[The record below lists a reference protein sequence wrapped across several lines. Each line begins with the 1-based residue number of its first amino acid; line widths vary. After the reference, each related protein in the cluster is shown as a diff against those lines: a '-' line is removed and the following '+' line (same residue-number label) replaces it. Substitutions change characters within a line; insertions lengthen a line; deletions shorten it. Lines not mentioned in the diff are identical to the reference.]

1 MTKEQYLQAHNA
13 YQEKVAAYTLALTT
27 LSWDAYTIAPKK
39 GAPYRN
45 KMAAYLSGEL
55 FSITTDPTVI
65 ERIEAMSNLDYDEVT
80 NREIAQMK
88 KEIDKTRYIPKEV
101 YVAYNNLVRDANDI
115 WEEAKA
121 TSNYELFKP
130 VLKQLIDQTKQIIAY
145 RKDPRSVYEQLLDD
159 YETNMGTKEYDAFFD
174 KLRSDIVP
182 LIKKIKDKKLTRPAW
197 LSALV
202 PLDQQAKVVERVA
215 QYLNYS
221 KDAGQISLSVHPFSQ
236 DFSAHDNRVTVR
248 YLENNFTS
256 SIFALIHE
264 VGHATYNGQVNEAY
278 DGRYIRKSM
287 TFGLHESQSRFLE
300 NMLGR
305 SKAFWESLYPEVQ
318 SFIPLLKGVSLDEFI
333 YGINFVEPSLIR
345 IEADEL
351 TYPLHVM
358 VRYEIEKGLFD
369 GTLTVDH
376 LDQVWADKMEAYLG
390 VRPANAAEGVLQ
402 DVHWSGAMFGYF
414 PTYALGSAYSAQWM
428 KALRQDVDVEKALR
442 TNDFATIK
450 SWLAKHVHTH
460 GGVYEPKELLIS
472 VTKEPFNPQYY
483 VDYLKDKVT
492 RHFNLDSDR

>member
-1 MTKEQYLQAHNA
+1 MNKEQYLKAHQA
-13 YQEKVAAYTLALTT
+13 YQEKVAAYSLALVT

-55 FSITTDPTVI
+55 FSITTDPSVI
-65 ERIEAMSNLDYDEVT
+65 ERVEAMSHLDYDEVT

-88 KEIDKTRYIPKEV
+88 KEIDKTRYIPKDV

-121 TSNYELFKP
+121 TSNYALFKP
-130 VLKQLIDQTKQIIAY
+130 ILKQLIDQTKVLTSY

-159 YETNMGTKEYDAFFD
+159 YETNMGTAEYDAFFD

-197 LSALV
+197 LSEKV
-202 PLDQQAKVVERVA
+202 PLDQQAKVVERLA
-215 QYLNYS
+215 QYLDYS
-221 KDAGQISLSVHPFSQ
+221 KDSGQISLSVHPFSQ

-305 SKAFWESLYPEVQ
+305 SKAFWETLYPEVQ
-318 SFIPLLKGVSLDEFI
+318 EIVPLLKTVSLDEFI
-333 YGINFVEPSLIR
+333 AGINFVEPSLIR

-369 GTLTVDH
+369 GSLTVDN

-390 VRPANAAEGVLQ
+390 VRPANASEGVLQ

-428 KALRQDVDVEKALR
+428 KALRKDVDVEKALR
-442 TNDFATIK
+442 TNDFKTIK
-450 SWLAKHVHTH
+450 AWLKAHIHTH
-460 GGVYEPKELLIS
+460 GGVYEPKELLTS
-472 VTKEPFNPQYY
+472 VTGEAFNPQYY

-492 RHFNLDSDR
+492 TLYSL

>member
-1 MTKEQYLQAHNA
+1 MTKEQYLQAHMA

-27 LSWDAYTIAPKK
+27 LSWDAFTIAPKK

-45 KMAAYLSGEL
+45 KMASYLSGEL
-55 FSITTDPTVI
+55 FSITTAPEVI
-65 ERIEAMSNLDYDEVT
+65 ECIEAMSKLDYDEVT

-88 KEIDKTRYIPKEV
+88 KEIDKTRYIPKDV
-101 YVAYNNLVRDANDI
+101 YVAYNNLVRDANDV
-115 WEEAKA
+115 WEEAKS
-121 TSNYELFKP
+121 TSNYALFKP

-145 RKDPRSVYEQLLDD
+145 RKDSRSVYNQLLDD
-159 YETNMGTKEYDAFFD
+159 FETNMSTKEYDAFFD

-182 LIKKIKDKKLTRPAW
+182 LIKQIKDKNLKRPAW
-197 LSALV
+197 LSEKV
-202 PLDQQAKVVERVA
+202 PLDQQAKVVERLA
-215 QYLNYS
+215 QFLNYS

-318 SFIPLLKGVSLDEFI
+318 EMVPLLKKVSLDEFI
-333 YGINFVEPSLIR
+333 AGINFVEPSLIR

-351 TYPLHVM
+351 TYPLHIM

-369 GTLTVDH
+369 GSLGVEG
-376 LDQVWADKMEAYLG
+376 LDKVWADKMEAYLG

-450 SWLAKHVHTH
+450 AWLASHIHTH
-460 GGVYEPKELLIS
+460 GGVYEPKELLIA
-472 VTKEPFNPQYY
+472 VTGEPFNPQHY
-483 VDYLKDKVT
+483 VDYLKAKVT
-492 RHFNLDSDR
+492 ALYHL

>member
-1 MTKEQYLQAHNA
+1 MTKEQYLLQHQA
-13 YQEKVAAYTLALTT
+13 YQEKVAAYSLALTT

-45 KMAAYLSGEL
+45 KMAAFLSGEL
-55 FSITTDPTVI
+55 FSITTDPSVI
-65 ERIEAMSNLDYDEVT
+65 ERVEAMSHLDYDEIT

-88 KEIDKTRYIPKEV
+88 KEINKTRYIPKDV
-101 YVAYNNLVRDANDI
+101 YVAYNNLVRDANDV

-121 TSNYELFKP
+121 TSNFELFKP
-130 VLKQLIDQTKQIIAY
+130 VLKKLIDQTKLVMSY
-145 RKDPRSVYEQLLDD
+145 RKDPRSIYEQLLDD
-159 YETNMGTKEYDAFFD
+159 YETNMGIKEYDAFFS

-182 LIKKIKDKKLTRPAW
+182 LIHQIKLKDIKRPEW
-197 LSALV
+197 MSSKV
-202 PLDQQAKVVERVA
+202 PLDQQAKVVERLA
-215 QYLNYS
+215 QFLDYS
-221 KDAGQISLSVHPFSQ
+221 KDSGHISLSVHPFSQ

-248 YLENNFTS
+248 YLSDNFTS

-287 TFGLHESQSRFLE
+287 TFGLHESQSRLFE

-305 SKAFWESLYPEVQ
+305 SKAFWESFYPEIQ
-318 SFIPLLKGVSLDEFI
+318 EFIPLLKTVSLDEFI
-333 YGINFVEPSLIR
+333 AGINHVQASLIR

-351 TYPLHVM
+351 TYPLHIM

-369 GTLTVDH
+369 GTLDVEH
-376 LDQVWADKMEAYLG
+376 LDQVWADKMEEVLG
-390 VRPANAAEGVLQ
+390 IRPQNASEGVLQ

-428 KALRQDVDVEKALR
+428 HALRKDIDVEEALR
-442 TNDFATIK
+442 SHDFKKIK
-450 SWLAKHVHTH
+450 AWLKEKIHTH
-460 GGVYEPKELLIS
+460 GGVYEPKELLLM
-472 VTKEPFNPQYY
+472 VTHETFNPQYY
-483 VDYLKDKVT
+483 VDYLRDKVK
-492 RHFNLDSDR
+492 HIIES

>member
-1 MTKEQYLQAHNA
+1 MNKEQYLITHQA

-27 LSWDAYTIAPKK
+27 LSWDATTIAPKK

-55 FSITTDPTVI
+55 FSITTDPSVI
-65 ERIEAMSNLDYDEVT
+65 ERIEAMSHLDYDEVT

-88 KEIDKTRYIPKEV
+88 KEIDKTRYIPKDV
-101 YVAYNNLVRDANDI
+101 YVAYNNLVRDANDV

-121 TSNYELFKP
+121 TSNYDLFKP
-130 VLKQLIDQTKQIIAY
+130 ILKQLIDQTKQVVAY
-145 RKDPRSVYEQLLDD
+145 RKDQRPIYEQLLDD
-159 YETNMGTKEYDAFFD
+159 YETNMETKEYDAFFD
-174 KLRSDIVP
+174 KLRAEIVP
-182 LIKKIKDKKLTRPAW
+182 LIHKIKAKNLKRPLW
-197 LSALV
+197 LSTKI
-202 PLDQQAKVVERVA
+202 PLDQQAKVVQRLA
-215 QYLNYS
+215 QFLDYS
-221 KDAGQISLSVHPFSQ
+221 KDSGQISLSVHPFSQ
-236 DFSAHDNRVTVR
+236 DFSTYDNRVTVR
-248 YLENNFTS
+248 YLEDNFTS

-264 VGHATYNGQVNEAY
+264 VGHATYNGQVNEAF

-287 TFGLHESQSRFLE
+287 TYGLHESQSRFLE

-305 SKAFWESLYPEVQ
+305 SKAFWESIYAEIIEL
-318 SFIPLLKGVSLDEFI
+318 IPTLKAVSLDDFI
-333 YGINFVEPSLIR
+333 AGINFVEPSLIR

-369 GTLTVDH
+369 GSINVDH

-390 VRPANAAEGVLQ
+390 IRPTNAAEGVLQ

-428 KALRQDVDVEKALR
+428 QAMRQDLEVEEALRH
-442 TNDFATIK
+442 NDFPQIK
-450 SWLAKHVHTH
+450 AWLKEKIHQY
-460 GGVYEPKELLIS
+460 GGVYEPKELLLK
-472 VTKEPFNPQYY
+472 VTGEIFNPQYY

-492 RHFNLDSDR
+492 KLYEL

>member
-1 MTKEQYLQAHNA
+1 
-13 YQEKVAAYTLALTT
+13 
-27 LSWDAYTIAPKK
+27 
-39 GAPYRN
+39 
-45 KMAAYLSGEL
+45 
-55 FSITTDPTVI
+55 
-65 ERIEAMSNLDYDEVT
+65 
-80 NREIAQMK
+80 
-88 KEIDKTRYIPKEV
+88 
-101 YVAYNNLVRDANDI
+101 
-115 WEEAKA
+115 
-121 TSNYELFKP
+121 
-130 VLKQLIDQTKQIIAY
+130 
-145 RKDPRSVYEQLLDD
+145 LDD
-159 YETNMGTKEYDAFFD
+159 YETNMGTAEYDAFFD

-182 LIKKIKDKKLTRPAW
+182 LIKQIKDKQLTRPAW
-197 LSALV
+197 LDQKV
-202 PLDQQAKVVERVA
+202 PLDQQAKVVERLA
-215 QYLNYS
+215 QYLDYS
-221 KDAGQISLSVHPFSQ
+221 KDVGQISLSVHPFSQ

-248 YLENNFTS
+248 YLEDNFTS

-318 SFIPLLKGVSLDEFI
+318 ELVPLLKTVSLEEFI

-369 GTLTVDH
+369 GSLTVDN

-390 VRPANAAEGVLQ
+390 VRPQNAAEGVLQ
-402 DVHWSGAMFGYF
+402 DVHWSGASFGYF

-428 KALRQDVDVEKALR
+428 KALRKDVDVEKALR
-442 TNDFATIK
+442 TNDFKTIK
-450 SWLAKHVHTH
+450 AWLKTHIHTH
-460 GGVYEPKELLIS
+460 GGVYEPTELLMT
-472 VTKEPFNPQYY
+472 VTGEPFNPQYY

-492 RHFNLDSDR
+492 KLYSL

>member
-1 MTKEQYLQAHNA
+1 MTKEQYYQAHMA
-13 YQEKVAAYTLALTT
+13 YQEKVAAYTLALVC

-45 KMAAYLSGEL
+45 KMASFLSGEL
-55 FSITTDPTVI
+55 FSITTDPSVI
-65 ERIEAMSNLDYDEVT
+65 ERVEAMSKLDYDEVT
-80 NREIAQMK
+80 QREIAQMK
-88 KEIDKTRYIPKEV
+88 KEIDKTRYIPKDV

-130 VLKQLIDQTKQIIAY
+130 TLKKLIDQTKQLVSY
-145 RKDPRSVYEQLLDD
+145 RKDDRSVYEQLLDD
-159 YETNMGTKEYDAFFD
+159 YETNMGTQAYDAFFD
-174 KLRSDIVP
+174 KLKTDIVP
-182 LIKKIKDKKLTRPAW
+182 LIHQIKAKHLTRPAW
-197 LSALV
+197 LSAKV
-202 PLDQQAKVVERVA
+202 PLDQQAKVVERLA
-215 QYLNYS
+215 QFLNYS
-221 KDAGQISLSVHPFSQ
+221 KDSGQISLSVHPFSQ

-318 SFIPLLKGVSLDEFI
+318 TMVPLLKDVTLDEFI
-333 YGINFVEPSLIR
+333 DGINFVEPSLIR

-369 GTLTVDH
+369 GSLGVED
-376 LDQVWADKMEAYLG
+376 LDTVWADKMEAYLG
-390 VRPANAAEGVLQ
+390 VRPVNAAEGVLQ

-442 TNDFATIK
+442 NNDFATIK
-450 SWLAKHVHTH
+450 AWLASHIHTH
-460 GGVYEPKELLIS
+460 GGVYEPRELLMS
-472 VTKEPFNPQYY
+472 VTGEPFNPQYY

-492 RHFNLDSDR
+492 QRYHL